1 MRSSQQDRW
10 QFAHPQLYPQQQST
24 DPDQVIF
31 LPACPSRVQLQLRR
45 AHGSACW
52 CTSNTT
58 STTHAAMLKHTAGGQ
73 LIPPDKHVAT
83 SRTTH
88 LSTFE
93 SHSPWPESQFCSS
106 ALSMK
111 GGDASP
117 A

>member
-1 MRSSQQDRW
+1 M
-10 QFAHPQLYPQQQST
+10 
-24 DPDQVIF
+24 DP
-31 LPACPSRVQLQLRR
+31 LAAARPS
-45 AHGSACW
+45 
-52 CTSNTT
+52 TT

-117 A
+117 ARTLLAPSVLCLS